1 MKAAERL
8 VVSMMFRRL
17 LGSTVVMLGFVCAG
31 EVADINTKTR
41 WAFHHVGHYFG
52 TLTGAA
58 DPTLLNV
65 IYKVANCAKR
75 NGSFRFSLEPR
86 ILYRSRGARAS

>member
-17 LGSTVVMLGFVCAG
+17 LGSTVVMLGFGCAG
-31 EVADINTKTR
+31 EVTDIDTKTR

-52 TLTGAA
+52 TLAGDA

-65 IYKVANCAKR
+65 IYKVANCVKR
-75 NGSFRFSLEPR
+75 IGSVLSCWRD
-86 ILYRSRGARAS
+86 ARRHQEER